1 MDFRELE
8 TFIAIVE
15 KGSISA
21 AAASLGV
28 SQPAVSKRVARL
40 EKEMGASL
48 FAKGHKHSALT
59 SEGSVFY
66 KAALRILDYRKKT
79 KIQIAEISEDLYG
92 SVTIS
97 ASSIPGDYILP
108 GLLVEFTE
116 RHPGVDVKV
125 KVSDS
130 QAALEDLSDKKA
142 DLAIVGTDRSL
153 PGFSSIP
160 FMNDELVLVVG
171 KQHPLATRKSVSIE
185 ELSGL
190 KLAGRSSGSG
200 TRHIWEKLYKS
211 RCSSSKEIALQFGHA
226 LAVVNAVASGAEGG
240 VVSRIAAESHPD
252 VVAVDFDPPLLRPF
266 YMVYGLCETKAVET
280 LVSFMIDKAEHKE
293 G

>member
-1 MDFRELE
+1 MDFTELE

-40 EKEMGASL
+40 EKEMGAPL
-48 FAKGHKHSALT
+48 FAKGHKHSTLT

-66 KAALRILDYRKKT
+66 KSALRILDCRKKA

-108 GLLVEFTE
+108 RLLVEFTE

-130 QAALEDLSDKKA
+130 QSALEDLSDRKA
-142 DLAIVGTDRSL
+142 DLAIVGSDRSL

-160 FMNDELVLVVG
+160 FLHDELVLVVG
-171 KQHPLATRKSVSIE
+171 KQHPLAARKNIPIE
-185 ELSGL
+185 ELANI
-190 KLAGRSSGSG
+190 KLAGRSQGSG
-200 TRHIWEKLYKS
+200 TRYVWEKVYKS
-211 RCSSSKEIALQFGHA
+211 RCSSSKDIALQFGHA

-240 VVSRIAAESHPD
+240 VVSRVAAESHPG
-252 VVAVDFDPPLLRPF
+252 VVLVEFEPPLRRPF

-280 LVSFMIDKAEHKE
+280 LVSFLMEKAEQKE
-293 G
+293 E

>member
-21 AAASLGV
+21 AAAALGV

-40 EKEMGASL
+40 EKEMGATL
-48 FAKGHKHSALT
+48 FAKGHKHSSLT

-66 KAALRILDYRKKT
+66 KSALRMLDCRKKT
-79 KIQIAEISEDLYG
+79 KLQIAEISEELYG

-108 GLLVEFTE
+108 AFLVEFIE

-125 KVSDS
+125 RVGDS
-130 QAALEDLSDKKA
+130 QTALEDLSVHKA

-153 PGFSSIP
+153 PGFSSVP
-160 FMNDELVLVVG
+160 FLNDELVLVVG
-171 KQHPLATRKSVSIE
+171 RRHPLATKKSVGLG
-185 ELSGL
+185 ELASL

-200 TRHIWEKLYKS
+200 TRQIWERAYRS
-211 RCSSSKEIALQFGHA
+211 VEAGSKDIPLQFGHA
-226 LAVVNAVASGAEGG
+226 LAVVNAVASGAEAG
-240 VVSRIAAESHPD
+240 VVSRVAAETNPD
-252 VVAVDFDPPLLRPF
+252 VSVVAFDPPVRRPF
-266 YMVYGLCETKAVET
+266 YMVYGLCETKAVES
-280 LVSFMIDKAEHKE
+280 LVSFLMEKAESRE
-293 G
+293 V